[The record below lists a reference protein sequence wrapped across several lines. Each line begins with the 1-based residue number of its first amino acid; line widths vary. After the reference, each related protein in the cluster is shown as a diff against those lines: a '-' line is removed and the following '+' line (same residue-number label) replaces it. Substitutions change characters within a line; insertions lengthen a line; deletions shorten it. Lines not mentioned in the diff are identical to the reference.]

1 MFRCRSGMLND
12 RLSGND
18 KTKKI
23 ILAVIEKQQPESL
36 QRLIKDVQ
44 KTENHSDD
52 EIMQLLIELNQ
63 EKRIS
68 LRELRIR
75 KDFGDYVFSLETVWY
90 WCVLAIA
97 VLTALVVLVIPENL
111 FYMLL
116 IRNVLGLFLVLY
128 LPGFVLLK
136 NLFPQD
142 VVSKSSPNLNI
153 IERITLNISLSLAI
167 SGITGL
173 ALYYTI
179 IGLNLLNVTVCLV
192 VVTVVLSTT
201 ALLRE
206 YLSLEKFFKKARKNA
221 EYFVA

>member
-1 MFRCRSGMLND
+1 MLND